1 MKLGTLLAFA
11 VLFIFNQ
18 KNEVRG
24 MIEKKNEELEENSRL
39 LWCLREMKLFISESP
54 SEQSK
59 TINFDILPKYG
70 TYFKVIC
77 MSFF

>member
-24 MIEKKNEELEENSRL
+24 MIEKKSEEAEDNSRL
-39 LWCLREMKLFISESP
+39 LWCLKEMKLFISESP

-59 TINFDILPKYG
+59 TIKIWHLQLCRLEMAPLLNKY
-70 TYFKVIC
+70 Y
-77 MSFF
+77 